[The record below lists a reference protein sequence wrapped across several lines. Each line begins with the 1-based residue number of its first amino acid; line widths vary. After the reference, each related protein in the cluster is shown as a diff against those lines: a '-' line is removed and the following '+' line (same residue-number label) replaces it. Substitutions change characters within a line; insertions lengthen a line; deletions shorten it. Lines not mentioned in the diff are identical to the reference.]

1 MARLR
6 RGSRTLFVAVF
17 TSLVIVNV
25 WLWVDLL
32 SSNGTGNSATS
43 VEATI
48 AIAIGSLA
56 LAALYLAWRHPVL
69 PTAFRMS
76 TPSLR
81 FALATHQAGH
91 IVATFLQDPNR
102 LGKVQLAGPC
112 APQTSPVPTM
122 TQQAMRDELAIT
134 LSGIAAEEIFTGE
147 SSAHAAADLAR
158 TTELGADM
166 VGRFGMTGS
175 LVSLATGRIR
185 RSRFMEKVLEDAR
198 ARKELEALLRDS
210 KRDSMRSML
219 ENRHLIITIR
229 DELLRREQLTP
240 TDIQLLFD
248 EARSRRENADE
259 VLVDLRA
266 ASERT
271 RPFIGL
277 AKS

>member
-6 RGSRTLFVAVF
+6 RGSRTLFVAGF

-32 SSNGTGNSATS
+32 SNAGTGNAATS

-48 AIAIGSLA
+48 AIATGSLA
-56 LAALYLAWRHPVL
+56 LAALYLVWRNPVA
-69 PTAFRMS
+69 PTVFRMS

-112 APQTSPVPTM
+112 APQASPVPAL
-122 TQQAMRDELAIT
+122 TQQSMRDELAIM

-147 SSAHAAADLAR
+147 SSAHAAADLVR
-158 TTELGADM
+158 TTELGADR
-166 VGRFGMTGS
+166 VGRCGMTGS
-175 LVSLATGRIR
+175 PESLATGRIR

-266 ASERT
+266 ATERT
-271 RPFIGL
+271 RPFIGV